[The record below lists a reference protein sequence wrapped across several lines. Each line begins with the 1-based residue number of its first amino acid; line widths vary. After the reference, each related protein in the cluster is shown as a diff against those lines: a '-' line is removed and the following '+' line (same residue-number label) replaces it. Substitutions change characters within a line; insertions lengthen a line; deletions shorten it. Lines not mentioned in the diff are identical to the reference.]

1 MEFHQESQSSWEA
14 NAAYWDTTIGQE
26 GNKYWKVL
34 QRPTLER
41 LIPCGER
48 PDGSGSSKALELATG
63 NGLGA
68 RWLASAEGG
77 GFGSVLATDGSAEML
92 KHAQRRQSDEAAS
105 AKTRYRQVDV
115 TDAAAFDELLA
126 GEPDGVGFDA
136 VLLNMAI
143 MDIADLKPLA
153 KALPKLLKPDG
164 AFVATMLHPVFFT
177 SGFTRSIELKD
188 GTGLDK
194 PEITRAKVIR
204 EYLDVPPIHGVAEWG
219 QPTLQGSTGAQI
231 IFHRPIHEIFT
242 TFFREG
248 LVMDA
253 IEEPAFTEADGVKER
268 VEAHSNFTQL
278 PALLAFRL
286 RRFQ

>member
-1 MEFHQESQSSWEA
+1 MEFHQASQSSWEA
-14 NAAYWDTTIGQE
+14 NAAIGQK

-34 QRPTLER
+34 QRPALAR
-41 LIPCGER
+41 LIPRG
-48 PDGSGSSKALELATG
+48 GTSSSSSKALELATG

-68 RWLASAEGG
+68 RWLAAAEGAA
-77 GFGSVLATDGSAEML
+77 SRSAEML
-92 KHAQRRQSDEAAS
+92 KHARRRQSDEAAA
-105 AKTRYRQVDV
+105 AKTAYRQVDV
-115 TDAAAFDELLA
+115 TNAAAFDELLA
-126 GEPDGVGFDA
+126 GEPEGFDV

-188 GTGLDK
+188 RNSLDK

-204 EYLDVPPIHGVAEWG
+204 EYLDVPPSHAVAQWG
-219 QPTLQGSTGAQI
+219 QPTLQKVT
-231 IFHRPIHEIFT
+231 FHRPIHELFT

-253 IEEPAFTEADGVKER
+253 IEEPAFTEADR
-268 VEAHSNFTQL
+268 VEERIESHANFTQL

-286 RRFQ
+286 RRSQ

>member
-14 NAAYWDTTIGQE
+14 NAAYWDATVGQE

-41 LIPCGER
+41 LIPRGER
-48 PDGSGSSKALELATG
+48 PNGGDISKALELATG

-77 GFGSVLATDGSAEML
+77 GFASVLATDGSAEML
-92 KHAQRRQSDEAAS
+92 KHAQRRQSDEAAA
-105 AKTRYRQVDV
+105 AKTAYRQVDV
-115 TDAAAFDELLA
+115 TDAAAFDELLV
-126 GEPDGVGFDA
+126 GEPDGIGFDV

-143 MDIADLKPLA
+143 MDIADLNPLA

-164 AFVATMLHPVFFT
+164 VFVATMLHPVFFT
-177 SGFTRSIELKD
+177 SGFARSIELKD
-188 GTGLDK
+188 RNGLDK

-204 EYLDVPPIHGVAEWG
+204 EYLNVPPSHAVAQWG
-219 QPTLQGSTGAQI
+219 QPTLQIT
-231 IFHRPIHEIFT
+231 FHRPIHELFT

-253 IEEPAFTEADGVKER
+253 VEEPAFTEADRVEER

-286 RRFQ
+286 RKSL

>member
-1 MEFHQESQSSWEA
+1 MGFHQESQSSWNA

-41 LIPCGER
+41 LISRGKR

-68 RWLASAEGG
+68 RWLASAEGAA
-77 GFGSVLATDGSAEML
+77 SRRAEML
-92 KHAQRRQSDEAAS
+92 KHAQWRQSDEAAA

-126 GEPDGVGFDA
+126 GEPDRVGFDA

-164 AFVATMLHPVFFT
+164 VFVATMLHPVFFT

-188 GTGLDK
+188 GKGLDK

-219 QPTLQGSTGAQI
+219 QPTLQI

-286 RRFQ
+286 RRSS